1 MLSRV
6 MVFAVET
13 GVVVIVVAVAVV
25 LVVVLVTGSMRGQ
38 QRRGAARRG
47 EVRHDLDEAE
57 ERIERAEH
65 ERDVAL
71 EGRDGRP
78 EDPERERPRSGR

>member
-1 MLSRV
+1 MLSGV
-6 MVFAVET
+6 LVLAVET

-25 LVVVLVTGSMRGQ
+25 LVVVFVTASMRGQ

-57 ERIERAEH
+57 ERVERAEH

-71 EGRDGRP
+71 DGRDNRP
-78 EDPERERPRSGR
+78 EDR